1 MPSRRHLIADAPE
14 IDANHY
20 IDEGFVRLS
29 AGDLVTVEVDEAS
42 DYALC
47 GRIV

>member
-14 IDANHY
+14 IDGNLY

-29 AGDLVTVEVDEAS
+29 AGDLVTVEVDKAS

>member
-14 IDANHY
+14 IYANLY

-29 AGDLVTVEVDEAS
+29 AGHLVTVEVNEAS
-42 DYALC
+42 DYDLC